1 MFFLTP
7 NARLASVRYEI
18 RGALTRRARA
28 MEAAGQHII
37 KLDIGNPGRFGYAT
51 PPHLRKAIAEHLGES
66 EAYGHEQGL
75 EVAREAVAEQQRAN
89 GARNVAV
96 ERIFIGNGVSELV
109 DISLRALLQPGDE
122 VLVPTPDYPLWT
134 AATILNGGQ
143 PVHYGCP
150 AANAH
155 LPDPAEIEALVTP
168 RTRALVVINP
178 NNPTGAVYPRV
189 LLEQMVAIAARHRL
203 LLLGDE
209 IYANILYDGVR
220 FQPLAEIAGDV
231 PCLSF
236 CGLSKSYL
244 ACGYRVGWMSLS
256 GDVAASKAY
265 RDAMQLLAALRVC
278 PNAPVQWAIPAAL
291 HGPRTM
297 DQLTAPGG
305 RLHEARRIVLD
316 GVAAS
321 PYLDLVDPA
330 GALYAFPRISAERID
345 TFDDQAF
352 ALRLLEEEQ
361 VLVAPG
367 ASFNAPDQRHFRIT
381 LLPEAP
387 QLREVF
393 VRLERVLQRMA
404 AESRPAIGLASTAP
418 TASA

>member
-51 PPHLRKAIAEHLGES
+51 PPHLREAIAEHLGES